1 MKSKFARHL
10 GKTSHNAKRT
20 CQTKMAESG
29 QNVDKQSEEGS
40 SVSDT
45 INKQGWLS
53 KRSRLSKRWDK
64 RWCCLKKNELSYGIS
79 AEEQHKVVLLEG
91 CEMSDCNIDKKQFAF
106 RIKPRGAKRV
116 YFFCADTEQD
126 QQEWM
131 QAICFAKASGHL
143 GDGSQ
148 ACTVQ

>member
-1 MKSKFARHL
+1 MWIL
-10 GKTSHNAKRT
+10 GLKGLSSYFLHYHVNLNFLQVFFC
-20 CQTKMAESG
+20 CQ
-29 QNVDKQSEEGS
+29 Q
-40 SVSDT
+40 
-45 INKQGWLS
+45 
-53 KRSRLSKRWDK
+53 
-64 RWCCLKKNELSYGIS
+64 
-79 AEEQHKVVLLEG
+79 EQHKVVLLEG

-131 QAICFAKASGHL
+131 QAICFAKASGHM